1 MGLFDRVKGTGA
13 GLDIK
18 GTEARKLFYWVE
30 EHKGE
35 NVIWRLPENVMWNDN
50 VVVREDE
57 YGVFFRDGKVMQVFD
72 RPDRYAL
79 TTQNITGLQALSAT
93 LIGVKQIGEFYW
105 VQKRNFRATFGTS
118 EPLTFRDPEFGVI
131 RLRAF
136 GQFAYRVGNPTLL
149 ITQFVGTKGLTTS
162 EELVSWLKDQIVMV
176 LNDILGELKSQKQMS
191 ALDIPAY
198 LQEIEQ
204 FCLGRLGTETEPYG
218 LIITK
223 FSGLNINL
231 PEEVQQAVDK
241 RSAMS
246 ALGVNYLQY
255 QTGKAIEGIGTGAAQ
270 GGEAGGFAGLGAGM
284 GAGFSMAQG
293 MAQGMSGAGGG
304 APAFGSQ
311 GGVAGQENTQT
322 SPTHPHEGLTPCTS
336 CNTMIP
342 TGVKF
347 CPSCGAGQKPAPTCL
362 TCNAALIPGAKFCP
376 SCGTPVE
383 SSKKFCS
390 QCGKETEPGAKF
402 CPSCGAQQM

>member
-1 MGLFDRVKGTGA
+1 MGLFDRAKGTGV
-13 GLDIK
+13 GTDIK

-30 EHKGE
+30 EYKGE

-57 YGVFFRDGKVMQVFD
+57 FGVFFRDGKVMQVFD

-79 TTQNITGLQALSAT
+79 TTQNIAGLQAISAT

-105 VQKRNFRATFGTS
+105 VQKRDFRSTFGTS

-136 GQFAYRVGNPTLL
+136 GQFAYRVSDPTML
-149 ITQFVGTKGLTTS
+149 ITQFVGTKGLTKS
-162 EELVSWLKDQIVMV
+162 DEIVGWLKDQIVMV
-176 LNDILGELKSQKQMS
+176 LNDVLGELKSQKQMS

-204 FCLGRLGTETEPYG
+204 FCLGRLGTETDPYG
-218 LIITK
+218 LKITK

-231 PEEVQQAVDK
+231 PDEVQQAVDK
-241 RSAMS
+241 RGAMS

-270 GGEAGGFAGLGAGM
+270 GGEASGFAGLGAGM

-293 MAQGMSGAGGG
+293 MTQGMSGGGG
-304 APAFGSQ
+304 APPAFGSQ
-311 GGVAGQENTQT
+311 PGPGSQNGTAYPAGAQGQNMI
-322 SPTHPHEGLTPCTS
+322 S
-336 CNTMIP
+336 CISCKTMIP
-342 TGVKF
+342 AGVKF
-347 CPSCGAGQKPAPTCL
+347 CPACGAEQKSVVTCK
-362 TCNAALIPGAKFCP
+362 TCNAPLTPGAKFCP
-376 SCGTPVE
+376 SCGNPVE
-383 SSKKFCS
+383 AKKKFCTG
-390 QCGKETEPGAKF
+390 CGKEIEEGVKF
-402 CPSCGAQQM
+402 CAECGAQQS

>member
-1 MGLFDRVKGTGA
+1 MGLFDRAKSTGA
-13 GLDIK
+13 GSDIK

-35 NVIWRLPENVMWNDN
+35 NVIWRLPQNVMWNDN
-50 VVVREDE
+50 VVIREDE
-57 YGVFFRDGKVMQVFD
+57 YGVFFRDGKAMQVFD

-79 TTQNITGLQALSAT
+79 TTQNITGLQTISAALV
-93 LIGVKQIGEFYW
+93 GVKQIGEFYW
-105 VQKRNFRATFGTS
+105 VQKRDFRSTFGTS

-136 GQFAYRVGNPTLL
+136 GQFAYRVSNPMNL
-149 ITQFVGTKGLTTS
+149 ITQFVGTKGLTKS
-162 EELVSWLKDQIVMV
+162 EEIVTWLKDQIVMV
-176 LNDILGELKSQKQMS
+176 LNDVLGELKSNKQMS

-204 FCLGRLGTETEPYG
+204 FCLGRLGTETDPYG
-218 LIITK
+218 LKVTK

-241 RSAMS
+241 RGAMS

-255 QTGKAIEGIGTGAAQ
+255 QTGKAIEGIGEGAAQ

-293 MAQGMSGAGGG
+293 MAQGMSGAGGSP
-304 APAFGSQ
+304 PAFGNSAGF
-311 GGVAGQENTQT
+311 GGQT
-322 SPTHPHEGLTPCTS
+322 PQQSAPQPGEGLIACIS
-336 CNTMIP
+336 CKSMIP
-342 TGVKF
+342 AGIKF
-347 CPSCGAGQKPAPTCL
+347 CPECGAEQKPAETCKKCNGVL
-362 TCNAALIPGAKFCP
+362 T
-376 SCGTPVE
+376 
-383 SSKKFCS
+383 
-390 QCGKETEPGAKF
+390 PGAKF
-402 CPSCGAQQM
+402 CPSCGAPVEERKKFCTGCGKELEEGQKFCPECGAKQE